1 MTDLEALMW
10 TVEQDPHLSATFGSV
25 TILDTRPDRDR
36 LRRRML
42 HTAQAV
48 PRLRQ
53 RVVPGL
59 GRLAPPEWHDD
70 PDFDI
75 DFHLRH
81 LALPGP
87 GTRRELFDLA
97 TLVVLDPFERTRPL
111 WEFIVVEGLED
122 GRAALIQKMHHTVT
136 DGEGGIRMSEQYL
149 DLVRDVPDIDEVVI
163 VPEPESPPG
172 SVVAAARAT
181 AGHAWRRTLGVSN
194 RAVLNALI
202 AVGNPS
208 QLPQVGTDLV
218 ETTRSAWRQLTATEG
233 SGSPLWADRTLHRR
247 LEAIDLPF
255 DDVHRCAKA
264 KGASINDF
272 FVTGLVRGAASYH
285 RRLGTPLESLRVAMP
300 VSTRRDGSASGN
312 SFVPTR
318 VVLPAPSAEADRDPD
333 EQLRIVHDLL
343 DRTKHERAISLIDP
357 VAGFANLLPTGV
369 LTRLARDQATSVD
382 VTASNLRAAPF
393 DLFVAGSRIEA
404 TYPLGP
410 LASTAV
416 NATVLS
422 YCGTLNVGLHID
434 AGAVPEPALLAQEIT
449 TAYAELLA

>member
-10 TVEQDPHLSATFGSV
+10 TVEQDPHLSATFGTV
-25 TILDTRPDRDR
+25 TILDSRPDRDG

-42 HTAQAV
+42 HTAQQV

-59 GRLAPPEWHDD
+59 GRLAPPDWHDD

-75 DFHLRH
+75 DFHLRCV
-81 LALPGP
+81 ALPGA
-87 GTRRELFDLA
+87 GTRRDLFDLA
-97 TLVVLDPFERTRPL
+97 TLLVQDPFERTRPL

-122 GRAALIQKMHHTVT
+122 GRAALIQKMHHTIT

-149 DLVRDVPDIDEVVI
+149 DLSRDAPDVDEVVI
-163 VPEPESPPG
+163 VPEAESPPG
-172 SVVAAARAT
+172 SLLESARAT
-181 AGHAWRRTLGVSN
+181 AGHTWRRTLGVSN
-194 RAVLNALI
+194 RALLNALI

-218 ETTRSAWRQLTATEG
+218 ETTRSAWRQLTAAEG
-233 SGSPLWADRTLHRR
+233 SRSPLWTDRTLQRH

-255 DDVHRCAKA
+255 DDVHRCTKA
-264 KGASINDF
+264 KGVSINDF

-285 RRLGTPLESLRVAMP
+285 RLLGAPLDSLRVSMP
-300 VSTRRDGSASGN
+300 VSTRRDGSTGSN

-318 VVLPAPSAEADRDPD
+318 VVLPAHPAEPD
-333 EQLRIVHDLL
+333 EQLQVIHDLL
-343 DRTKHERAISLIDP
+343 DRTKHERAISLVDP

-416 NATVLS
+416 NATVMS
-422 YCGTLNVGLHID
+422 YCGTLNLGLHVD
-434 AGAVPEPALLAQEIT
+434 AGAVPQPALLAQEVAI
-449 TAYAELLA
+449 AYADLLARS